1 MAIQVGDRVK
11 VSRVGMSTDSSDK
24 NAWRSIDSSVVDQV
38 KHMRSLTVTEIT
50 NVGSLKFLENSCYWP
65 SGMFEVISGEDV
77 YLSQEEKD
85 ILRELLLS
93 RISTYNKLFDKL
105 T

>member
-11 VSRVGMSTDSSDK
+11 VSQVGMSTDSSDRT
-24 NAWRSIDSSVVDQV
+24 AWQAIPAEIVDQV
-38 KHMRSLTVTEIT
+38 KRMGSLTVTEIT

-65 SGMFEVISGEDV
+65 SGMFEVLSGEDV